1 MPSIRSTFAA
11 LAVVGAVIASA
22 AVLTSRPAA
31 AETML
36 LAPQAQPV
44 AIIDINKVLNKL
56 DEKEAREKEL
66 QGYFKTLGDSLEA
79 TKKDLDTTRDSL
91 QILPQNTPDFDAARE
106 KVVRLTA
113 KLRLD
118 QEMSQALADERRM
131 RMQLSLFNKIRSA
144 TQRLSKKE
152 GYALVFSDDSNVEI
166 PATATAE
173 QIQAG
178 VISRRLIYADAA
190 VDISEQVA
198 TMMNNEYKTA
208 PKQ

>member
-11 LAVVGAVIASA
+11 LAVVGAVLASA

-31 AETML
+31 AEAML

-56 DEKEAREKEL
+56 DEKTEREKEL
-66 QGYFKTLGDSLEA
+66 SGYFKTLGDSLEA
-79 TKKDLDTTRDSL
+79 TKKELDETRNSL
-91 QILPQNTPDFDAARE
+91 GILPQNTPDFDAARE

-131 RMQLSLFNKIRSA
+131 RMQLGLFNKIRSA

-178 VISRRLIYADAA
+178 VVGRRLIYADAA

>member
-11 LAVVGAVIASA
+11 LAVVGVVFASA

-31 AETML
+31 AEAML

-56 DEKEAREKEL
+56 DEKTEREKEL
-66 QGYFKTLGDSLEA
+66 QGYFKSLGDSLEA
-79 TKKDLDTTRDSL
+79 TKKDLDETRNSL
-91 QILPQNTPDFDAARE
+91 GILPQNTPDFDAARE

-131 RMQLSLFNKIRSA
+131 RMQLVLFNKIRSA

-178 VISRRLIYADAA
+178 VVGRRLIYADAA

-198 TMMNNEYKTA
+198 TMMNNEYKTT